1 MDASGYSYG
10 ESKSVKG
17 GKFLGLPL
25 DQVPVKLM
33 GRLFVMCTRAPN
45 KEST

>member
-25 DQVPVKLM
+25 DQVPVEIDWYNPLC
-33 GRLFVMCTRAPN
+33 LV
-45 KEST
+45 